1 MYRHPITYPAL
12 FSLLYTAGGWL
23 LLMVS
28 DALLS
33 NGLWDAE
40 LWPNTLKNM
49 ALILISGGLLYTL
62 LHHQARNM
70 RRAHQQQQAI
80 AEQLRRA
87 RDELEQRVAERTAA
101 LLAANQE
108 LEQQIASRAEVESAL
123 RDSEERFRQLA
134 EHIREVFWVYD
145 IAERRSIYFSP
156 AYEEIWGR
164 TTQAAL
170 ANPLDWLE
178 AVHPDDQPRIQKA
191 HLAKHQYGYFNVEYR
206 ILRPDGSLR
215 WIWDRGFPVRN
226 AAGQIYRIA
235 GLAED
240 ITARKLEEDQL
251 RRQQVDLA
259 QMARLSVAVELASNL
274 AHELNQPLAAIVA
287 YTQASLALLQQHH
300 ADPQELVNSLEAVIK
315 QSLRLGEIIRHVR
328 ALVRRQPTVQA
339 SLNLNAVLHAVLHYL
354 QLEVRQAAVE
364 VHWEV
369 ADDLPQ
375 ALADDLQVQ
384 LVLVYLVR
392 NALEALLEVPK
403 WTRYL
408 TIRATQSSSER
419 LLVTVCDSGRGIAP
433 SVADRLF
440 QPFFTTKPGNMGL
453 SLSVSRSIIE
463 AQGGELWATPNPEG
477 GVSFCFTLPI
487 HVGTTRFATLN
498 HELNAHRLPH

>member
-1 MYRHPITYPAL
+1 MYRYPVLYPTL
-12 FSLLYTAGGWL
+12 FSLLYIVGGWL
-23 LLMVS
+23 LLMVN
-28 DALLS
+28 DLLLGDGLRGTALL
-33 NGLWDAE
+33 
-40 LWPNTLKNM
+40 PNALKNM
-49 ALILISGGLLYTL
+49 ALMLVTGGLLYVL
-62 LHHQARNM
+62 LYTQAKNM

-80 AEQLRRA
+80 AEQLRCA
-87 RDELEQRVAERTAA
+87 RDELESRVQERTAA
-101 LLAANQE
+101 LVAANVE
-108 LEQQIASRAEVESAL
+108 LEQQIVSRTRIENAL

-164 TTQAAL
+164 TAQAAL
-170 ANPLDWLE
+170 TNPLDWLE

-206 ILRPDGSLR
+206 ILRPDGGLR

-226 AAGQIYRIA
+226 AEGQIYRIA

-259 QMARLSVAVELASNL
+259 QMARLSLAVELASNL

-287 YTQASLALLQQHH
+287 YTQAGLALLQQRHT
-300 ADPQELVNSLEAVIK
+300 DPQELIGSLEAVIK

-328 ALVRRQPTVQA
+328 ALVRRQTTVQA
-339 SLNLNAVLHAVLHYL
+339 PVNLSAVLNAVINYL
-354 QLEVRQAAVE
+354 QLELRQAAVDL
-364 VHWEV
+364 HLEV

-384 LVLVYLVR
+384 LVLVYVLR
-392 NALEALLEVPK
+392 NALEAMSEMPK
-403 WTRYL
+403 WARHL
-408 TIRATQSSSER
+408 TVRASQSTSER
-419 LLVTVCDSGRGIAP
+419 LLITVCDSGPGISP
-433 SVADRLF
+433 EVADHLF

-463 AQGGELWATPNPEG
+463 AQGGELWATPNADG

-487 HVGTTRFATLN
+487 YVGTTRFSELN
-498 HELNAHRLPH
+498 HEFNTNRLPH